1 MNDGFVADS
10 SVGVAWAVLSQS
22 SEATEHLLD
31 EVASGRPFAV
41 PFLWMFEVA
50 NALLVLR
57 RRKRIEPEQYARARR
72 ALSRLAP
79 RVDDEG
85 PRGALGKISD
95 LAEKHALSVYDAAY
109 LELAI
114 RRGLPLASRDAD
126 LNIAAKRSGVKTLL

>member
-1 MNDGFVADS
+1 MSFVLDASVTLAWCFKDESDVRAAKVLGHLS
-10 SVGVAWAVLSQS
+10 STTGV
-22 SEATEHLLD
+22 
-31 EVASGRPFAV
+31 V
-41 PFLWMFEVA
+41 PSIWGLEVA